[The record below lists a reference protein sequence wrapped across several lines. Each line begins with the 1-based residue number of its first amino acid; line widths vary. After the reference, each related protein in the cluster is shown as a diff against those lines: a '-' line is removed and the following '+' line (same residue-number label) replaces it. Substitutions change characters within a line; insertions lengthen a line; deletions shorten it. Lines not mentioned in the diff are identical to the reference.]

1 MGAVTIAIA
10 NVPVSDAPRYIIVGA
25 GAIGGTLGGVLARAG
40 IPVVLIARG
49 NHAKALA
56 TGGIVLRTPDETCRV
71 PVETASSPHDV
82 HLTPRDVLV
91 FATKS
96 QQLDAALQ
104 EWTDVPVRDGDREIG
119 TAGETLPVLTALN
132 GIAAE
137 EKALRYFRRVFGV
150 CVWMPALHLTPG
162 EVIVRSWP
170 VAGQFHVARWPAS
183 LHTGDDDELL
193 ARVAA
198 TWTPAGVRVQLPP
211 DVAPWKYNKLLSNLA
226 NAVGALA
233 GSDGETA
240 ELQAAAQREGE
251 AVLRHAGIDFVPFAV
266 SGAARADGP
275 TPRPV
280 PGAGAAMTNSTWQ
293 SLNRN
298 TGNAETD
305 FLNGEIVRIAH
316 RHGIAAPVNAG
327 LATLMRKAVREGAG
341 AGAYSAAALAS
352 ALGLTVGAG
361 ADPDRSV

>member
-1 MGAVTIAIA
+1 MTIAIS

-49 NHAKALA
+49 SHAKVLA

-71 PVETASSPHDV
+71 PLETASSPHDV

-119 TAGETLPVLTALN
+119 TAGSTLPVLTALN

-170 VAGQFHVARWPAS
+170 VVGQFHVARWPAS

-193 ARVAA
+193 ARLAA

-233 GSDGETA
+233 GSDGDTA
-240 ELQAAAQREGE
+240 ELQVAALGEGE

-266 SGAARADGP
+266 SDAARAGGP

-280 PGAGAAMTNSTWQ
+280 PGAGAADDQFDVAIAEPEHGKRRDGLPQWRDRPDRASA
-293 SLNRN
+293 RN
-298 TGNAETD
+298 CRAPQRRTGHLDAQ
-305 FLNGEIVRIAH
+305 G
-316 RHGIAAPVNAG
+316 
-327 LATLMRKAVREGAG
+327 GAG
-341 AGAYSAAALAS
+341 GSRPGRLF
-352 ALGLTVGAG
+352 GRGVGVGARPHRG
-361 ADPDRSV
+361 RRC

>member
-1 MGAVTIAIA
+1 VS
-10 NVPVSDAPRYIIVGA
+10 VSDAPRYIIVGA

-49 NHAKALA
+49 SHAKALA
-56 TGGIVLRTPDETCRV
+56 SGGGIVLRTPEETCRV

-82 HLTPRDVLV
+82 HLTPHDVLV

-96 QQLDAALQ
+96 QQVDAALQ
-104 EWTDVPVRDGDREIG
+104 EWTDIYVRDGDREIG

-150 CVWMPALHLTPG
+150 CVWMPALHLKPG

-183 LHTGDDDELL
+183 LRSSDDEELL
-193 ARVAA
+193 ARLAS
-198 TWTPAGVRVQLPP
+198 TWTPAGVHIQLPP
-211 DVAPWKYNKLLSNLA
+211 DVAPWKYNKLLSNLT

-233 GSDGETA
+233 GSNGDTA
-240 ELQAAAQREGE
+240 EMEAAALREGE
-251 AVLRHAGIDFVPFAV
+251 AVLGHAGIDFVPFAV
-266 SGAARADGP
+266 SDTARADGP

-280 PGAGAAMTNSTWQ
+280 PGADAAKTNSTWQ

-316 RHGIAAPVNAG
+316 RHGTAAPVNAR
-327 LATLMRKAVREGAG
+327 LTTLMREAVREGVG
-341 AGAYSAAALAS
+341 PGAYSAAALTS
-352 ALGLTVGAG
+352 ALGLTVGSD